1 MCQLVKQLSV
11 FPLNYSISMGGW
23 LLLESMFGKGE
34 NQGTQRDPTLSVGMA
49 APFQPPGFG

>member
-23 LLLESMFGKGE
+23 LLLESIFGKGE